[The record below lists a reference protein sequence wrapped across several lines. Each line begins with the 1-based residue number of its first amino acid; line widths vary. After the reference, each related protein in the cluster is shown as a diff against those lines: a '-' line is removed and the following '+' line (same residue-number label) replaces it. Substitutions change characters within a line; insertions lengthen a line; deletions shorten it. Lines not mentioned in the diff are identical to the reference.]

1 MAGLAE
7 GLAMSGV
14 FGAGQFLGCEGGGRV
29 IKVYEGVKD
38 SVGKDTMFIVQVI
51 SGCVLNVDMESFN
64 GV

>member
-14 FGAGQFLGCEGGGRV
+14 FGSGQFLGCEGG
-29 IKVYEGVKD
+29 INVYEGVKD
-38 SVGKDTMFIVQVI
+38 SVGKDSMLIVQVI